1 MDADE
6 GRMDMTIK
14 EERTRA
20 GLTQAEAAKLLH
32 VSKRA
37 IEEWEAGKRNP
48 KKPEAEIVE
57 MYRIVGIFTGD
68 GREAI
73 LSGELS
79 IDEARDI
86 YKIETAKKLSKWGRY
101 PSTFEAIWNSIPES
115 SFEMLSAEA
124 LAELVD
130 AMKAVYDKGKFDGKH
145 ENE

>member
-1 MDADE
+1 
-6 GRMDMTIK
+6 MTIK

-37 IEEWEAGKRNP
+37 IEEWEAEKRNP

-101 PSTFEAIWNSIPES
+101 PSTFDAIWDAVPES
-115 SFEMLSAEA
+115 AFEALTGEQ

-130 AMKAVYDKGKFDGKH
+130 ALKAVYDKGRLDEKADQ
-145 ENE
+145 E